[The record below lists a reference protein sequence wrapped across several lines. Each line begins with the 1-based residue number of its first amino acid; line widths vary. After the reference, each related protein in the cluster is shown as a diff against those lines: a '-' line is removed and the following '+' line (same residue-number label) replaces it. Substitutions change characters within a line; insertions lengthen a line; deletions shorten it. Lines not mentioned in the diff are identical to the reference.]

1 MSQHF
6 GAAILAPEGL
16 RLTAGE
22 KDFFA
27 DANPFGFILFA
38 RNLDTP
44 EQIRALN
51 AELRDTVGRDAPV
64 FIDQEGGRVQRLRA
78 PLATDWLPPLDD
90 VALFGKAAVEAMRL
104 RFLITALELRSYGI
118 DGNCAPMLDVARA
131 ETHAFLRNRCYGETP
146 DRVSEIGLA
155 VAQGLMQGGV
165 LPVIK
170 HLPGHG
176 LAQLDSHLDLP
187 RVSAPRE
194 ELERVDFE
202 AFRAFHDL
210 PLGMTAHLV
219 YEGLNEQP
227 ATVDPAMIRLIRED
241 IGFTGFLMTDDISME
256 ALSGTIAD
264 RARGSIAAGCDCVL
278 HCNGEMPE
286 MVALMHEAGEM
297 SDAAQARAEVALAAR
312 TAPADVDI
320 EALRAEREALLAGRP

>member
-1 MSQHF
+1 MELKQF
-6 GAAILAPEGL
+6 VGFWY
-16 RLTAGE
+16 
-22 KDFFA
+22 FF
-27 DANPFGFILFA
+27 
-38 RNLDTP
+38 T
-44 EQIRALN
+44 
-51 AELRDTVGRDAPV
+51 RDD
-64 FIDQEGGRVQRLRA
+64 I
-78 PLATDWLPPLDD
+78 
-90 VALFGKAAVEAMRL
+90 
-104 RFLITALELRSYGI
+104 
-118 DGNCAPMLDVARA
+118 
-131 ETHAFLRNRCYGETP
+131 
-146 DRVSEIGLA
+146 
-155 VAQGLMQGGV
+155 
-165 LPVIK
+165 IK

-194 ELERVDFE
+194 ELDRVDFE

-297 SDAAQARAEVALAAR
+297 SDAAQARAEAALAAR